1 MATDANSLW
10 GNDNESR
17 CSTCGGM
24 PVWRV
29 SEPDINLW
37 IEDQPLAYRPA
48 LGPKISLLLGYKQR
62 DEHAGDMGFFN
73 FGSGWNCSWLS
84 YVESQTPTLSADVQM
99 PRGGYLHFDFVNGWA
114 TNYYNNFR
122 LNVVTNGSGAVLSYQ
137 LLKPD
142 GSKIVYAFFR
152 TYFDGS

>member
-1 MATDANSLW
+1 MDYFGATKP
-10 GNDNESR
+10 E
-17 CSTCGGM
+17 
-24 PVWRV
+24 
-29 SEPDINLW
+29 
-37 IEDQPLAYRPA
+37 Q
-48 LGPKISLLLGYKQR
+48 LLSGTIVP
-62 DEHAGDMGFFN
+62 G
-73 FGSGWNCSWLS
+73 GSGWNCSWLS

-122 LNVVTNGSGAVLSYQ
+122 LHVITDGSGNVTSYE

-152 TYFDGS
+152 TSPMFRISPPISNTATAFPRA

>member
-1 MATDANSLW
+1 
-10 GNDNESR
+10 
-17 CSTCGGM
+17 M

-29 SEPDINLW
+29 SEPYINLW
-37 IEDQPLAYRPA
+37 IRDEPLGYKPA
-48 LGPKISLLLGYKQR
+48 LGPRISLVRAYKQR
-62 DEHAGDMGFFN
+62 DEHTGMANGTTFN
-73 FGSGWNCSWLS
+73 FGAGWNCSWLS

-99 PRGGYLHFDFVNGWA
+99 PLGGYLHFDFVNGWA

-122 LNVVTNGSGAVLSYQ
+122 LHVITDGSGNVTSYE

-152 TYFDGS
+152 TSPMF